1 MRWIFGFQR
10 RRVRRFECDTLL
22 PKLGPLPQISHTDAT
37 FVLLE
42 DITENFPA
50 PGGDAAEGRKTSRK
64 TARSANSSI
73 ELAGNSTEYPP
84 LPVVIWRE

>member
-50 PGGDAAEGRKTSRK
+50 PGGDAAEG
-64 TARSANSSI
+64 AR
-73 ELAGNSTEYPP
+73 LAAKRLGAPIRALSLLETQPNIRPCP
-84 LPVVIWRE
+84 

>member
-37 FVLLE
+37 FVLL
-42 DITENFPA
+42 DLL
-50 PGGDAAEGRKTSRK
+50 RL
-64 TARSANSSI
+64 
-73 ELAGNSTEYPP
+73 ELAGARLAVKAPDTPIHVLSE
-84 LPVVIWRE
+84 RETLHLEPYRAHIRALSE

>member
-37 FVLLE
+37 FVLL
-42 DITENFPA
+42 DLL
-50 PGGDAAEGRKTSRK
+50 RL
-64 TARSANSSI
+64 
-73 ELAGNSTEYPP
+73 ELAGARLAVNAADAPILVLSE
-84 LPVVIWRE
+84 RETLRSRPSA

>member
-37 FVLLE
+37 FVLL
-42 DITENFPA
+42 DLL
-50 PGGDAAEGRKTSRK
+50 RL
-64 TARSANSSI
+64 
-73 ELAGNSTEYPP
+73 ELAGATLAVKTPDAPILDLSE
-84 LPVVIWRE
+84 RETLRSRPSAQPHSRPFRRE